1 MKAPARSRKA
11 ANAAKTAKPA
21 YQPDGASAKIGA
33 AGLGGVLA
41 LAAIAAAIVFGL
53 YSWFEMRGVR
63 APATALE
70 RAELQPRGPRLESDP
85 LRDRLALEAQARARI
100 ESYGWVDRQRGIARI
115 PIERAMALQAAKGW
129 PDAEAGKP

>member
-1 MKAPARSRKA
+1 MKAPAKSRKA
-11 ANAAKTAKPA
+11 AKPATPA

-33 AGLGGVLA
+33 AGLGAVLA
-41 LAAIAAAIVFGL
+41 LVAIAAAVVFGL
-53 YSWFEMRGVR
+53 YSFFEMRGVR

-70 RAELQPRGPRLESDP
+70 RAELQPSGPRLESDP
-85 LRDRLALEAQARARI
+85 LKDRLALEAQARARI

-129 PDAEAGKP
+129 PDAEGSKP